1 MGIRFPLVKCS
12 LAAFLA
18 IVLFSLPGFAQSER
32 LDELFAQ
39 LRTPGLQNYDQVE
52 AEIWA
57 EWSKSG
63 SPARDLLLQRGR
75 TAMEA
80 QDWQTAIGFFSA
92 LIDHAPEF
100 AEGWNARATAYF
112 NAGLYGL
119 SVEDIRHA
127 LALNP
132 RHFGAIAGL
141 AMILEEL
148 GRTEDALKAWQEVE
162 ALTPMK
168 PSVTDNI
175 RRLEILIGGQTL

>member
-18 IVLFSLPGFAQSER
+18 IVLFSLPGFAQTEK
-32 LDELFAQ
+32 LDELFQQ
-39 LRTPGLQNYDQVE
+39 LRTPGLQNYDLVE
-52 AEIWA
+52 SEIWT
-57 EWSKSG
+57 EWSTSG
-63 SPARDLLLQRGR
+63 SPAMDLLLQRGR

-80 QDWQTAIGFFSA
+80 QDWPTAIGFFSA
-92 LIDHAPEF
+92 LVDHAPEF

-112 NAGLYGL
+112 NAGLYGP
-119 SVEDIRHA
+119 SVEDIRHV

-132 RHFGAIAGL
+132 RHFGALAGL

-148 GRTEDALKAWQEVE
+148 GRPEEALRAWQEIE

-168 PSVTDNI
+168 ASVKDSI
-175 RRLEILIGGQTL
+175 KRLEVTIGGQKL